1 MESRKQM
8 QYHGK
13 MNDYYELLGVS
24 RNASSDDIKKAFRR
38 LAHKYHPD
46 KEGGNEKKFKEINEA
61 YQILSDEKKRAEYDR
76 YGRVFE
82 NGNGG
87 AGGGFDFSDWGRFAD
102 FDFGDIFEDFFGF
115 GAERGTR
122 IKRGRDISIDVELP
136 FEEAVFGTTRKVLL
150 TKFSA
155 CLVCGSTGAEPHSA
169 MKSCMA
175 CAGTGTVRQ
184 SRQSF
189 LGALT
194 SLRECKVCMGRGTVP
209 EKPCR
214 ECRGAGVVKRSEEVQ
229 IAIPY
234 GGQDGEMIKLSGRG
248 EAVTGGIPG
257 DVYVK
262 IHVRPHSVFR
272 REGHDLLMDLEIPL
286 SDALLGA
293 ERAVGTLEEKLKVKI
308 PAGIDSGE
316 MLRVRGKGV
325 PFSPPPGGKRGDL
338 IIRIVVK
345 TPKRLSK
352 KARELVEELKKEGI

>member
-1 MESRKQM
+1 MR
-8 QYHGK
+8 
-13 MNDYYELLGVS
+13 DYYKLLEVS
-24 RNASSDDIKKAFRR
+24 RNASPDDIKKAFRK

-46 KEGGNEKKFKEINEA
+46 KEGGDEKKFKEINEA
-61 YQILSDEKKRAEYDR
+61 YQILSDEKRRAEYDR

-82 NGNGG
+82 NDNGGNG
-87 AGGGFDFSDWGRFAD
+87 GGGFDFGDWGNFGD
-102 FDFGDIFEDFFGF
+102 FSAQGGSASGWDFGDIFEDFFGF

-136 FEEAVFGTTRKVLL
+136 FEEAIFGATRKVLL

-155 CLVCGSTGAEPHSA
+155 CLACGSTGAEPQSA
-169 MKSCMA
+169 MKTCAM
-175 CAGTGTVRQ
+175 CAGTGTVRE

-189 LGALT
+189 LGSIT
-194 SLRECKVCMGRGTVP
+194 SLRECKVCVGRGTVP

-214 ECRGAGVVKRSEEVQ
+214 ECRGAGVVKRGEEVQ

-234 GGQDGEMIKLSGRG
+234 GISDGEMIKLSGKG

-262 IHVRPHSVFR
+262 VHVLPHSTFH
-272 REGHDLLMDLEIPL
+272 REGHDLVMDLEVPL

-308 PAGIDSGE
+308 PAGIDSRE

-338 IIRIVVK
+338 IIRVIVK

-352 KARELVEELKKEGI
+352 KAKELVEELKKEGI